1 MPQFQPTPK
10 KAPQQKASV
19 PAKRGK
25 NAPQITVKQC
35 HSCASPHRDLIETL
49 IVRSVPFTEIA
60 NITGVDRRSISKH
73 AKEHLQWEK
82 RAIQRILEEEAEKDE
97 VNIEEGMKGVTAR
110 RAYLKIAL
118 EKAKEAILNDDVLVT
133 PKEALGIIDKLDEYE
148 GQITGARLDAIN
160 AQFQAFLQA
169 MRELVPQE
177 TLVQVLERTRQIV
190 DGSAIEIIEIEGGAD
205 GEAE

>member
-1 MPQFQPTPK
+1 MPQFQPSPK
-10 KAPQQKASV
+10 KQQQKKASV

-25 NAPQITVKQC
+25 NAPLITVSQC
-35 HSCASPHRDLIETL
+35 HSCTSPHRDLIETL

-60 NITGVDRRSISKH
+60 SITGVDRRSISKH

-82 RAIQRILEEEAEKDE
+82 RAIQRILEEEADKDDAN
-97 VNIEEGMKGVTAR
+97 VEEGVRGVTAR

-118 EKAKEAILNDDVLVT
+118 DKAKEALLNDDIVVT

-148 GQITGARLDAIN
+148 GQITGPKLDAIN

-177 TLVQVLERTRQIV
+177 TLALVLERTRQIV
-190 DGSAIEIIEIEGGAD
+190 DGSAIEIIEIEGGTD
-205 GEAE
+205 GEGE